1 MIKNILKVLDSVK
14 NDGWLIV
21 NTIIESEELFFVKKE
36 LDMNRGKKVN
46 NINVTIYRE
55 SEVDGTKFTGSSRT
69 KISPTMND
77 AEILEALNV
86 ASLAAS
92 FVKNQYY
99 ELVEPREYSFKSS
112 VKEVMINK
120 LVEAVYK
127 NDTCKNGGINS
138 SEFFVEKHTKRVLN
152 SKGVDV
158 SYDIQSCMIEI
169 ITDWKEDG
177 EEVELHEIVN
187 FASIDY
193 LDLENRVKDML
204 EETRL
209 RAIATPL
216 KPVGNVPVIL
226 SGTSVKSMVQYFTIR
241 ANNQYKYEGYFDSEV
256 GDKLQGEVKSDS
268 LNVTLRP
275 ILENST
281 LSAPCD
287 SDGFILKDINI
298 IKNGELVNRYG
309 TKRYSSYLSLEPTGN
324 IQNIDVQAGTMKESE
339 LLKPHIE
346 IIAFSDFQTS
356 PLTGDFGGEIR
367 LARYFDGSKYIPY
380 HGGAIT
386 GNMKNIQGNIK
397 LSEELQQ
404 LNNFKG
410 PKYIKFEKYSLV
422 TS

>member
-1 MIKNILKVLDSVK
+1 MIKSILKVLDKVK

-21 NTIIESEELFFVKKE
+21 NTIIESEELFFIKKE

-46 NINVTIYRE
+46 NIHVTIYRE
-55 SEVDGTKFTGSSRT
+55 IEVDGTKFTGSSRT
-69 KISPTMND
+69 RISPTMND
-77 AEILEALNV
+77 TEILDALNV

-99 ELVEPREYSFKSS
+99 ELVKPSEYSFKSS
-112 VKEVMINK
+112 VKKVDINK
-120 LVEAVYK
+120 LIEAVYK
-127 NDTCKNGGINS
+127 NDTHKNGSINS
-138 SEFFVEKHTKRVLN
+138 TEFFVEKHTKRILN
-152 SKGVDV
+152 SRGVDV

-169 ITDWKEDG
+169 IADWKEDG
-177 EEVELHEIVN
+177 EEVELHEILH

-193 LDLENRVKDML
+193 LELENRVSDLL

-226 SGTSVKSMVQYFTIR
+226 SGGSVKSMIQYFTIR
-241 ANNQYKYEGYFDSEV
+241 ANNQYKYEGYFDNSI
-256 GDKLQGEVKSDS
+256 GDKLQGEIKGDAI
-268 LNVTLRP
+268 NVTLKA

-287 SDGFILKDINI
+287 SDGFILNDVNI
-298 IKNGELVNRYG
+298 IKNGELVNRFG
-309 TKRYSSYLSLEPTGN
+309 SKRYSSYLSLETTGN
-324 IQNIDVQAGTMKESE
+324 IQNVDVEPGSLEESVFLE
-339 LLKPHIE
+339 PHIE

-356 PLTGDFGGEIR
+356 VLTGDFGGEIR
-367 LARYFDGSKYIPY
+367 LARYYDGDKYIPY
-380 HGGAIT
+380 YGGALT
-386 GNMKNIQGNIK
+386 GNMKNIQSNIK
-397 LSEELQQ
+397 LSVELQQ

-410 PKYIKFEKYSLV
+410 PKYIKFDKYSLV